1 MRIRGIKFICDR
13 CGTEEFCELDING
26 EFKYGCSFHSLCL
39 KDDTHLCADCN
50 DKLKKLIEG
59 FMKGAKDDGLLKG

>member
-26 EFKYGCSFHSLCL
+26 EFKHGCSFHSLGL
-39 KDDTHLCADCN
+39 RDDTHLCDDCHN
-50 DKLKKLIEG
+50 K
-59 FMKGAKDDGLLKG
+59 